1 MIYLDN
7 AATTPL
13 SQKALETLLS
23 VSQEVFGNPSSIH
36 SFGRKA
42 NQILRQARQ
51 DIAQV
56 LKVHPDNLIFTS
68 GGSEADNLAIK
79 GYALANQDKGK
90 HLITTAIEHHAVLH
104 TMEYLEK
111 RFGFEVTYLQPI
123 DQKITAQQV
132 KEALRPDTILVSV
145 MYANNETGHLLPI
158 QEIGDLLRDHQAVF
172 HVDAVQVLGK
182 LPVFPA
188 ELGIDFLA
196 ASAHKFHGPKGVGF
210 LYSKE
215 AKMDSLI
222 HGGKQEGQHRAG
234 TENLAAI
241 AAMAAALEEE
251 FSQAEQH
258 AHYIQTL
265 KEQFLTEIADL
276 DYYLNQDHEALPHIL
291 NMGFPG
297 HLNEQILMRLDL
309 AGIAIS
315 SGSACTAG
323 VVQKSH
329 VLEALYG
336 KDSARLS
343 EAIRIS
349 FSELNTPEEITKL
362 SQTIKEI
369 IGGAL
374 HGIRT
379 TSSP

>member
-13 SQKALETLLS
+13 SKKALETLLS

-56 LKVHPDNLIFTS
+56 LKVQPDQLIFTS

-79 GYALANQDKGK
+79 GYALANQHRGK

-104 TMEYLEK
+104 TMDYLEK

-182 LPVFPA
+182 LPVFPT

-276 DYYLNQDHEALPHIL
+276 DYYLNQDQGALPHIL

-369 IGGAL
+369 IGGAPTW
-374 HGIRT
+374 H
-379 TSSP
+379 SNHQ

>member
-79 GYALANQDKGK
+79 GYALANQNKGK

-336 KDSARLS
+336 KDSTRLS

-369 IGGAL
+369 IGGAPTW
-374 HGIRT
+374 H
-379 TSSP
+379 SNHQ

>member
-56 LKVHPDNLIFTS
+56 LKVNPDHLIFTS

-104 TMEYLEK
+104 TMDYLEK

-123 DQKITAQQV
+123 NQQITAQQV

-234 TENLAAI
+234 TENLPAI
-241 AAMAAALEEE
+241 AAMAAALKEEYA
-251 FSQAEQH
+251 QVAEH
-258 AHYIQTL
+258 ADYIQTL

-276 DYYLNQDHEALPHIL
+276 DYYLNQDQGALPHIL

-369 IGGAL
+369 IGGAPTW
-374 HGIRT
+374 H
-379 TSSP
+379 SNHQ

>member
-336 KDSARLS
+336 KDSTRLS

-369 IGGAL
+369 IGGAPTW
-374 HGIRT
+374 H
-379 TSSP
+379 SNHQ

>member
-1 MIYLDN
+1 LIYLDN

-369 IGGAL
+369 IGGAPTW
-374 HGIRT
+374 H
-379 TSSP
+379 SNHQ

>member
-79 GYALANQDKGK
+79 GYALANQNKGK

-276 DYYLNQDHEALPHIL
+276 DYYLNQDQGALPHIL

-369 IGGAL
+369 IGGAPTW
-374 HGIRT
+374 H
-379 TSSP
+379 SNHQ

>member
-234 TENLAAI
+234 TENLPAI
-241 AAMAAALEEE
+241 AAMATALKEEYAQAAE
-251 FSQAEQH
+251 H
-258 AHYIQTL
+258 ADYIQTL
-265 KEQFLTEIADL
+265 KEQFLSEIAVL
-276 DYYLNQDHEALPHIL
+276 DYYLNQDQGALPHIL

-369 IGGAL
+369 IGGAPTW
-374 HGIRT
+374 H
-379 TSSP
+379 SNHQ

>member
-241 AAMAAALEEE
+241 AAMATALKEEYA
-251 FSQAEQH
+251 QVAEH
-258 AHYIQTL
+258 ADYIQTL
-265 KEQFLTEIADL
+265 KEQFLSEIAVL
-276 DYYLNQDHEALPHIL
+276 DYYLNQDQGALPHIL

-369 IGGAL
+369 IGGAPTW
-374 HGIRT
+374 H
-379 TSSP
+379 SNHQ

>member
-123 DQKITAQQV
+123 DQKISAQQV

-145 MYANNETGHLLPI
+145 MYANNETGHLLSI

-276 DYYLNQDHEALPHIL
+276 DYYLNQDQGALPHIL

-369 IGGAL
+369 IGGAPTW
-374 HGIRT
+374 H
-379 TSSP
+379 SNHQ

>member
-234 TENLAAI
+234 TENLPAI

-251 FSQAEQH
+251 YAQVAEH
-258 AHYIQTL
+258 ADYIQTL
-265 KEQFLTEIADL
+265 KEQFLSEIAVL
-276 DYYLNQDHEALPHIL
+276 DYYLNQDQGALPHIL

-369 IGGAL
+369 IGGAPTW
-374 HGIRT
+374 H
-379 TSSP
+379 SNHQ

>member
-56 LKVHPDNLIFTS
+56 LKVNPDHLIFTS

-234 TENLAAI
+234 TENLPAI

-265 KEQFLTEIADL
+265 KEQFLYEIADL
-276 DYYLNQDHEALPHIL
+276 DYYLNQNHGALPHIL

-336 KDSARLS
+336 KDSTRLS

-369 IGGAL
+369 IGGAPTW
-374 HGIRT
+374 H
-379 TSSP
+379 SNHQ

>member
-13 SQKALETLLS
+13 SKKALETLLS

-56 LKVHPDNLIFTS
+56 LKVQPDQLIFTS

-79 GYALANQDKGK
+79 GYALANQHRGK

-104 TMEYLEK
+104 TMDYLEK

-158 QEIGDLLRDHQAVF
+158 QEIGDLLKDHQAVF

-234 TENLAAI
+234 TENLPAI

-276 DYYLNQDHEALPHIL
+276 DYYLNQDQGALPHIL

-336 KDSARLS
+336 KDSTRLS

-369 IGGAL
+369 IGGAPTW
-374 HGIRT
+374 H
-379 TSSP
+379 SNHQ

>member
-182 LPVFPA
+182 LPVFPT

-369 IGGAL
+369 IGGAPTW
-374 HGIRT
+374 H
-379 TSSP
+379 SNHQ

>member
-145 MYANNETGHLLPI
+145 MYANNETGNLLPI

-369 IGGAL
+369 IGGAPTW
-374 HGIRT
+374 H
-379 TSSP
+379 SNHQ

>member
-79 GYALANQDKGK
+79 GYALANQNKGK

-234 TENLAAI
+234 TENLPAI

-276 DYYLNQDHEALPHIL
+276 DYYLNQDQGALPHIL

-369 IGGAL
+369 IGGAPTW
-374 HGIRT
+374 H
-379 TSSP
+379 SNHQ

>member
-241 AAMAAALEEE
+241 AAMATALKEEYA
-251 FSQAEQH
+251 QVAEH
-258 AHYIQTL
+258 ADYIQTL
-265 KEQFLTEIADL
+265 KEQFLSEIAVL
-276 DYYLNQDHEALPHIL
+276 DYYLNQDQGALPHIL

-343 EAIRIS
+343 ESIRIS

-369 IGGAL
+369 IGGAPTW
-374 HGIRT
+374 H
-379 TSSP
+379 SNHQ

>member
-132 KEALRPDTILVSV
+132 KEALRPDTVLVSV

-241 AAMAAALEEE
+241 AAMATALKEEYA
-251 FSQAEQH
+251 QVAEH
-258 AHYIQTL
+258 ADYIQTL
-265 KEQFLTEIADL
+265 KEQFLYEIADL
-276 DYYLNQDHEALPHIL
+276 DYYLNQEKDALPHIL
-291 NMGFPG
+291 NLGLPG

-309 AGIAIS
+309 AGIAVS

-329 VLEALYG
+329 VLEAFYG
-336 KDSARLS
+336 KDSNRLS

-369 IGGAL
+369 IGGAPTW
-374 HGIRT
+374 H
-379 TSSP
+379 SNHQ

>member
-234 TENLAAI
+234 TENLPAI

-276 DYYLNQDHEALPHIL
+276 DYYLNQDQGALPHIL

-336 KDSARLS
+336 KDSTRLS

-369 IGGAL
+369 IGGAPTW
-374 HGIRT
+374 H
-379 TSSP
+379 SNHQ

>member
-56 LKVHPDNLIFTS
+56 LKVNPDHLIFTS

-104 TMEYLEK
+104 TMDYLEK

-123 DQKITAQQV
+123 NQQITAQQV

-158 QEIGDLLRDHQAVF
+158 QEIGDLLKDHQAVF

-182 LPVFPA
+182 LPVFPQ

-234 TENLAAI
+234 TENLPAI
-241 AAMAAALEEE
+241 AAMAAALKEEYA
-251 FSQAEQH
+251 QVAEH
-258 AHYIQTL
+258 ADYIQTL

-276 DYYLNQDHEALPHIL
+276 DYYLNQDQGALPHIL

-369 IGGAL
+369 IGGAPTW
-374 HGIRT
+374 H
-379 TSSP
+379 SNHQ

>member
-123 DQKITAQQV
+123 DQKISAQQV

-276 DYYLNQDHEALPHIL
+276 DYYLNQDQGALPHIL

-369 IGGAL
+369 IGGAPTW
-374 HGIRT
+374 H
-379 TSSP
+379 SNHQ

>member
-13 SQKALETLLS
+13 SQKALESLLS
-23 VSQEVFGNPSSIH
+23 ISQEVFGNPSSIH

-241 AAMAAALEEE
+241 AAMATALKEEYA
-251 FSQAEQH
+251 QVAEH
-258 AHYIQTL
+258 ADYIQKL
-265 KEQFLTEIADL
+265 KEQFLTEIAGL
-276 DYYLNQDHEALPHIL
+276 DYYLNQDQGTLPHIL

-369 IGGAL
+369 IGGAPTW
-374 HGIRT
+374 H
-379 TSSP
+379 SNHQ